1 MHGRTHTHTHTPG
14 VVVVKVS
21 DTDPPGVASA
31 TAVTEQLYVLSG
43 MRFSTTNIVSVPL
56 VCPAVGVGLGPMQ
69 LTT

>member
-14 VVVVKVS
+14 VVVLKLS
-21 DTDPPGVASA
+21 DADPPGVASA
-31 TAVTEQLYVLSG
+31 TAVTEQVYVLSG

-56 VCPAVGVGLGPMQ
+56 VCPVGVGLGPMQ